1 LNQNLPGPEW
11 ANNMLRIKSGKL
23 VLPLKEA
30 KKKMLVLKKII
41 P

>member
-30 KKKMLVLKKII
+30 KKMLVLKKII